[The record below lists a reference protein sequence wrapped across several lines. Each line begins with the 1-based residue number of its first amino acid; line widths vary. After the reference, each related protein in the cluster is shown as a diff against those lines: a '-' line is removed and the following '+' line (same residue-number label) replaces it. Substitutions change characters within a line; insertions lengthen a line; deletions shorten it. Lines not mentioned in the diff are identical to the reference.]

1 MPRIGKTLAA
11 CLVALLVG
19 IAASAQ
25 RNRTSGSGEQST
37 FAMETPIKRPYRV
50 PKYVIEQIVRND
62 DLVEP
67 ANREEAV
74 ASLAE
79 RVRGSLIN
87 LDNDGKPDFLVQG
100 DDGANITG
108 FWIFRNVGQRWR
120 LVLAT
125 RALGISLDK
134 TYTNG
139 LHDISV
145 EAASA
150 VVLYGTTYKFDL
162 ERYVPRECWE
172 RNLTGR
178 NKKIRYF
185 KCSEDSVKPYR

>member
-1 MPRIGKTLAA
+1 MFI
-11 CLVALLVG
+11 ALLVG
-19 IAASAQ
+19 TAAPAQ
-25 RNRTSGSGEQST
+25 RNRGSRAGEQIS
-37 FAMETPIKRPYRV
+37 FAMEATIQRPYRV
-50 PKYVIEQIVRND
+50 PKYVLEQIVPND

-67 ANREEAV
+67 EAREQAA

-79 RVRGSLIN
+79 RVQGSLVN
-87 LDNDGKPDFLVQG
+87 LNNDNKPDFLVQG

-108 FWIFRNVGQRWR
+108 FWLFRNVGQRWQ

-125 RALGISLDK
+125 RALGISLGK

-139 LHDISV
+139 FRDLSV

-150 VVLYGTTYKFDL
+150 VMLFGATYKFDL

-172 RNLTGR
+172 QNLSGR
-178 NKKIRYF
+178 NKRIKYV
-185 KCSEDSVKPYR
+185 KCSESEEKPYR